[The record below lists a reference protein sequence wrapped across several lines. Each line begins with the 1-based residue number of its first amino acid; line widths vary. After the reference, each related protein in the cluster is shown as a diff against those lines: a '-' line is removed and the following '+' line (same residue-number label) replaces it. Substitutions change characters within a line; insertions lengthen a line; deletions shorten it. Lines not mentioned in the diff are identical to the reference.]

1 MDKPGYTKGPWKATR
16 SNPADVSTQGQGDVV
31 ERLRAAAR
39 EIRNDGTA
47 SQVGLSEQECEDIAD
62 EITRLRALLSS
73 SRGEQGWRT
82 IDSAPKDRLIDIWI
96 QTSDTGVRWSE
107 CYYDSICDEW
117 RTSRPSGHLV
127 SVKARWVTHW
137 MPLPSAP
144 GSVPTSL
151 AGQGTD
157 ERALLEEID
166 AVLDAQVYGLP
177 PRSDPT
183 PYAMRDAGQDLPP
196 DYQHDVIITEALW
209 DKIRAALAAAPQS
222 GTIPEQAGKSFP
234 ETGNKFPGSERS
246 VSAPQPTA
254 GGDAAP
260 LEPLEWLN
268 KALSRLEGVNEIDVP
283 AAVAAA
289 MTEAYAFV
297 YATRNALSA
306 ERARVIDEASTWI
319 LGLEAAIREC
329 IDFIESDMAEMAVY
343 ETERVLEDPTILERR
358 PSFLPPVRPALRA
371 LGQQDTGEQ

>member
-82 IDSAPKDRLIDIWI
+82 IDETTPRDQPIRVWTWGREWI
-96 QTSDTGVRWSE
+96 AKWDDDKYSTRPRPYWAMDGMQIS
-107 CYYDSICDEW
+107 
-117 RTSRPSGHLV
+117 TSREHQPEF
-127 SVKARWVTHW
+127 W
-137 MPLPSAP
+137 MPCAAAP
-144 GSVPTSL
+144 GSIPTSL
-151 AGQGTD
+151 AGQVPDGYVLVPKEPTD
-157 ERALLEEID
+157 GMIEAGHEVMETAISVFASD
-166 AVLDAQVYGLP
+166 VYA
-177 PRSDPT
+177 
-183 PYAMRDAGQDLPP
+183 AMLSA
-196 DYQHDVIITEALW
+196 
-209 DKIRAALAAAPQS
+209 
-222 GTIPEQAGKSFP
+222 
-234 ETGNKFPGSERS
+234 
-246 VSAPQPTA
+246 APQPTA